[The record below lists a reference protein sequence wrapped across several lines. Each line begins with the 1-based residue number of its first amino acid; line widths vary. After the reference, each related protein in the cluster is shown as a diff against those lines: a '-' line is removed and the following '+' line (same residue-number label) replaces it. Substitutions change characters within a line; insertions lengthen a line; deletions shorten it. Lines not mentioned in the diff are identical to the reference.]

1 MAPPDFARLALAI
14 VAAAAVH
21 ATVTL
26 LYFAFLAPGAAA
38 SPYFLA
44 MVAIGLG
51 PQAFFIVV
59 PLIFLTRYLA
69 RRGFSGLAVMIL
81 VGAALGPMP
90 ELVGYLHEQIT
101 YAQPRP
107 FGDGLETSTVL
118 GMVVAMAVSGALASA
133 VYWFVLDPPAYYRQ
147 S

>member
-1 MAPPDFARLALAI
+1 MALPDFARLPLAI

-21 ATVTL
+21 AAATL
-26 LYFAFLAPGAAA
+26 LYFAFLAPGLLA
-38 SPYFLA
+38 SPFFLTL
-44 MVAIGLG
+44 VAVGLG
-51 PQAFFIVV
+51 PQALFIVV

-69 RRGFSGLAVMIL
+69 RRGFAGLGVMIL

-90 ELVGYLHEQIT
+90 ELVGYLYELLT

-107 FGDGLETSTVL
+107 FGEGLERSALL
-118 GMVVAMAVSGALASA
+118 GMLLAMAAGGALASA
-133 VYWFVLDPPAYYRQ
+133 VYWFVLDPPSYYRQ